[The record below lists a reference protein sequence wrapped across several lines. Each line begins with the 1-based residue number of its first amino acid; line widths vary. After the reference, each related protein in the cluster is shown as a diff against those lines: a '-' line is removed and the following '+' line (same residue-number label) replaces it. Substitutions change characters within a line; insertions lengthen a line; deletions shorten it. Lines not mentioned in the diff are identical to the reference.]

1 MPTWNKAYHANCWG
15 GLGGEPVGV
24 TSVKDLFYRT
34 FGDIERAIAE
44 ISQAGY
50 QALELFDGN
59 LVEYE
64 GKLGELR
71 SRLDDAGLSLLAVYG
86 GGNFIFPEILPEE
99 LWRMRKA
106 ADLAAEMGA
115 KHFVVGGGAKRTVS
129 ATDEDYARL
138 ASTLDQIVELAE
150 DRGLLAHYH
159 PHLTT
164 MAETPE
170 QIRKVFASSR
180 ICFCP
185 DTAHLAAG
193 GGDPAKLVLEHANRI
208 KYVHL
213 KDFRPVPFAFLPL
226 GEGELD
232 MSAILE
238 ALISIKYE
246 GWIAVELDAYEN
258 PKTGAEISM
267 RYLRD
272 FEKRATRPHPENYR
286 ISFPT

>member
-1 MPTWNKAYHANCWG
+1 MPLWNKAYHGNCWG
-15 GLGGEPVGV
+15 VLGGEPVGV

-34 FGDIERAIAE
+34 FGDIKRAIAE
-44 ISQAGY
+44 IGQAGY
-50 QALELFDGN
+50 QAIELFDGN

-71 SRLDDAGLSLLAVYG
+71 SRLDDAGLSLLAVYS

-106 ADLAAEMGA
+106 TDLGAELGA
-115 KHFVVGGGAKRTVS
+115 EHFVVGGGAKRTVPAS
-129 ATDEDYARL
+129 DEDYTRL
-138 ASTLDQIVELAE
+138 ASTLDQIVDLAE
-150 DRGLLAHYH
+150 ERGLLAHYH

-170 QIRKVFASSR
+170 QIRKVFALTR

-193 GGDPAKLVLEHANRI
+193 GGDPAKLILEHANRI

-213 KDFRPVPFAFLPL
+213 KDFRREPFAFLPL
-226 GEGELD
+226 GKGELD
-232 MSAILE
+232 MNAILQ
-238 ALISIKYE
+238 ALVRIDYK
-246 GWIAVELDAYEN
+246 GWIAVELDAYHD
-258 PKTGAEISM
+258 PKAGADISM
-267 RYLRD
+267 QYLVD
-272 FEKRATRPHPENYR
+272 FEKQSR
-286 ISFPT
+286 S